1 MKTKEFKKAI
11 KDISIENNI
20 DLKVTEDIYDF
31 CIESETRILATVN
44 KSIYC
49 FIDTK
54 YQGFLDMEKKPRQAL
69 FETICEFANTP
80 PEERYDEKRYYLKHK
95 FLYKSTETGYIN
107 LDIIN
112 GYMILADKNEELSTR
127 TKFTQEEI
135 DGMKKAYNTDLKD
148 FEIIE
153 VKE

>member
-1 MKTKEFKKAI
+1 MDGSCGKKDIKESQQLNGSTNSKRRYRNINKYREFYNPNRTIGTRNKRGERMKTKEFKKAI

-54 YQGFLDMEKKPRQAL
+54 YQGFLDMEKNQDKLYLKR
-69 FETICEFANTP
+69 FANLQIHHQKKDTM
-80 PEERYDEKRYYLKHK
+80 KR
-95 FLYKSTETGYIN
+95 
-107 LDIIN
+107 DII
-112 GYMILADKNEELSTR
+112 
-127 TKFTQEEI
+127 
-135 DGMKKAYNTDLKD
+135 
-148 FEIIE
+148 
-153 VKE
+153 

>member
-1 MKTKEFKKAI
+1 MKISEFKKAI

-20 DLKVTEDIYDF
+20 DLKVTEDNYDF

-80 PEERYDEKRYYLKHK
+80 PEEREDERWKNDIKRTYRGHLMNADM
-95 FLYKSTETGYIN
+95 FIN
-107 LDIIN
+107 SLQN
-112 GYMILADKNEELSTR
+112 N
-127 TKFTQEEI
+127 
-135 DGMKKAYNTDLKD
+135 
-148 FEIIE
+148 
-153 VKE
+153 